1 MAIKYVQFSIKPITE
16 IKTYQKKYEK
26 IIRNVKKRK
35 QNNVNEQQE
44 QKKMEIILIIIQWNK
59 LSIFYLLKKDIKE
72 KNIQNSLGIKNTKKK
87 NNNKEIFKKAN
98 NKIVYES

>member
-59 LSIFYLLKKDIKE
+59 LSIFYLLKKKILKKRISKTHWVLKIPRKKIIIK
-72 KNIQNSLGIKNTKKK
+72 KYLRKLIIK
-87 NNNKEIFKKAN
+87 
-98 NKIVYES
+98 

>member
-1 MAIKYVQFSIKPITE
+1 
-16 IKTYQKKYEK
+16 
-26 IIRNVKKRK
+26 
-35 QNNVNEQQE
+35 
-44 QKKMEIILIIIQWNK
+44 MEIILIIIQWNK